1 MSTKAFK
8 AEVDADLE
16 FTFPED
22 LGEYELDK
30 QGVKL
35 PTKMKFVDIVIE
47 REKDILLI
55 EIKDP
60 SHIRS
65 GDKERKKYLR
75 KLRNDELITQ
85 ELTPKARDS
94 YTYLHLMER
103 DTKPFIYVVLLGLD
117 AFDTSIQQIA
127 LTGFKDRLFADI
139 REESHEAWRRK
150 HILDCAVYSVATWN
164 KHFPEWPIT
173 RLSATN
179 ISN

>member
-1 MSTKAFK
+1 MSTKTFK
-8 AEVDADLE
+8 AEENADLE
-16 FTFPED
+16 FTFPKN

-47 REKDILLI
+47 RENDILLI

-60 SHIRS
+60 SHAMS
-65 GDKERKKYLR
+65 DERQRKAYLK

-103 DTKPFIYVVLLGLD
+103 DTKPFVYIVLLGLD
-117 AFDTSIQQIA
+117 AFDTTIQQIA
-127 LTGFKDRLFADI
+127 LTGFKDRLLADI
-139 REESHEAWRRK
+139 KEESHEAWKRK
-150 HILDCAVYSVATWN
+150 HISDCAVYSVATWN
-164 KHFPEWPIT
+164 KYFPDWPIT
-173 RLSATN
+173 RLSATAAN
-179 ISN
+179 